1 MVNNE
6 KERDNMDLQ
15 DKIENISNELNDIK
29 NENETLKV
37 FFK

>member
-37 FFK
+37 FFI

>member
-29 NENETLKV
+29 NENDTLKV
-37 FFK
+37 FFI